1 VLILI
6 TDGGSDDISLA
17 KAAKDRL
24 VKQGVIAKAIQIG
37 QLGKSDVEK
46 FRHVWQRDG
55 SPCKDVSYLVPAIK
69 RLLEDFL
76 NDL

>member
-6 TDGGSDDISLA
+6 TDGGSDDVSLA
-17 KAAKDRL
+17 KEAKGRL
-24 VKQGVIAKAIQIG
+24 VRQGVIAKAIQIG
-37 QLGKSDVEK
+37 QPGKSDMEK
-46 FRHVWQRDG
+46 FRYVWQRDG

-69 RLLEDFL
+69 GLLEGFL